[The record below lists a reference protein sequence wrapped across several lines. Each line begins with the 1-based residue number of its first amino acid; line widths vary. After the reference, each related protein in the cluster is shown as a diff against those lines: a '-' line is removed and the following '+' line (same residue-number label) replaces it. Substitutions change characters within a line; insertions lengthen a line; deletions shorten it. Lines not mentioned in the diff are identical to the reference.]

1 MTSVAKRV
9 QKHRDKL
16 RNAGFR
22 LLQIW
27 VPDTKREGFEKECR
41 RQSLLIAND
50 SQEQDVLHWIENV
63 ADTNGWT

>member
-50 SQEQDVLHWIENV
+50 SQEQDVLHWIENA
-63 ADTNGWT
+63 ADTDGWT